1 MCISQLRS
9 SFHAYIW
16 LTSMPCRSVWM
27 CICALL
33 TLSVYLWNK
42 CILIKGKW
50 WWQQILN
57 SAFLQLLENMIHNET
72 ANMYVLVPLSTPMFL
87 ELMGCFPLTAFIE
100 DCCELKT
107 VLFPWFFFY
116 AFASTVVMLWIS
128 CSWECALLLRGQ
140 QLWPSCAAIAPQLY
154 SHKDRCLPFTPQC
167 LCLRVKQSR
176 AVKMLSGFS
185 RLSGT
190 PVPCSGLQPCLQTHW
205 LLVLGAAVELCSH
218 SCECC
223 RDDDVWL

>member
-1 MCISQLRS
+1 MKQMHTYQGKMMVAANPQLSFPAVTGKHDPQWNCKYVRVGPSFYSHVSWTHGMFS
-9 SFHAYIW
+9 SYRLYW
-16 LTSMPCRSVWM
+16 G
-27 CICALL
+27 LL
-33 TLSVYLWNK
+33 W
-42 CILIKGKW
+42 IK
-50 WWQQILN
+50 N
-57 SAFLQLLENMIHNET
+57 
-72 ANMYVLVPLSTPMFL
+72 
-87 ELMGCFPLTAFIE
+87 CFF
-100 DCCELKT
+100 
-107 VLFPWFFFY
+107 FPWFLFNV
-116 AFASTVVMLWIS
+116 FASTVVMLWIS